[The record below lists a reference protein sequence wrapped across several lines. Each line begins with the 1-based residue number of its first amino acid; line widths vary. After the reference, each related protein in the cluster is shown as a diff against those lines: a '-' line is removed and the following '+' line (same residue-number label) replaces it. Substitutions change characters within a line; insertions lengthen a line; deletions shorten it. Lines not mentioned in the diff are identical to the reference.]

1 MVVRGGMKVRKKI
14 IFMIAVLA
22 LSLNLAACAGS
33 DSGDTATEDTKAVAE
48 TINEGTEVAAEQG
61 ELAAED
67 AE

>member
-14 IFMIAVLA
+14 ILMIAVLT
-22 LSLNLAACAGS
+22 LSFNLVACAGS
-33 DSGDTATEDTKAVAE
+33 GSGDTATEDTKAAAE
-48 TINEGTEVAAEQG
+48 TINEGTEVVAEQG